1 MRRKARSVSPLQ
13 WGRLVEGCNLEHT
26 SSTRHTE
33 GLNSRTRPHRAA
45 GEMGAE
51 WGKRRWQGG
60 GGCHRRVILTVP
72 KSHISKHASDH
83 VQLEAAALCV
93 SLMSRGEVRV
103 HKAARGNRPS
113 HSTSFH
119 GEKVTLRGLTPLC
132 LSTCRLPNPTPAKQ
146 FSAYAAT
153 DQVSTFANKKIVE
166 DT

>member
-1 MRRKARSVSPLQ
+1 MKDVTWNTPAAPAILKGLTAGPDLTGQLERWEQSGASGG
-13 WGRLVEGCNLEHT
+13 GR
-26 SSTRHTE
+26 
-33 GLNSRTRPHRAA
+33 
-45 GEMGAE
+45 GA
-51 WGKRRWQGG
+51 

-93 SLMSRGEVRV
+93 SLMSRGEARV

-146 FSAYAAT
+146 FSAYTST
-153 DQVSTFANKKIVE
+153 DQVSTFANTKIVE
-166 DT
+166 DA

>member
-1 MRRKARSVSPLQ
+1 MRRKAGSVSPLQ

-45 GEMGAE
+45 GETGAK
-51 WGKRRWQGG
+51 WGKQRWGG
-60 GGCHRRVILTVP
+60 QGCHRKVMLTVP
-72 KSHISKHASDH
+72 KSHIPKHASDH
-83 VQLEAAALCV
+83 VQPEAAALCV
-93 SLMSRGEVRV
+93 SLMSRGEARVR
-103 HKAARGNRPS
+103 KAARGNRPF

-119 GEKVTLRGLTPLC
+119 GEKGTLRGLTPLC
-132 LSTCRLPNPTPAKQ
+132 LSTCRLPNLTLEKQ

-153 DQVSTFANKKIVE
+153 DQVSTFANTKIVE